1 VVGFLSTAE
10 RQTAGMNTYTTNMEN
25 KKSPN
30 KIKVEKI
37 IFGAAK
43 ETPFAWNDLKHVQFE
58 DDDIIQIAYDEGH
71 VSENNSWDSHFF
83 AVVTRPTLETDE
95 EYARR
100 MEDIRQESE
109 RMKKMRYQSYL
120 KLKAEFENEEK

>member
-1 VVGFLSTAE
+1 
-10 RQTAGMNTYTTNMEN
+10 MNTYTTNMEN
-25 KKSPN
+25 KKSPD
-30 KIKVEKI
+30 KIYKDKDVFYLDKDEKI
-37 IFGAAK
+37 RWKDI
-43 ETPFAWNDLKHVQFE
+43 KHFQFE

-95 EYARR
+95 EYTRR